1 MGKPLSSRNRLLFGI
16 SVGIRRAVRRVSWL
30 TGGRRFSRTVSGER
44 LPFSIIRH
52 RSLLLRT
59 LAGTDQRLQR
69 NKVETLRSACSLMN
83 GVLVRPGETFSFWK
97 IIGRPA
103 AGRGFLPG
111 LQLSSG
117 RMIERVGGGLCQLSN
132 LIFWMALHTH
142 MTVVERHRHG
152 YDPFPDHRRTVPF
165 GSGATVFYNYLD
177 LMFENRTNMTFQIVL
192 RVGDE
197 FLEGEIRS
205 SDEPGTLISIEERGH
220 RFVRRGGTV
229 YRENELWRTE
239 GPADGGDGTTR
250 TCLLYANSAKVR
262 YDVSSIPGV
271 TVEEED

>member
-1 MGKPLSSRNRLLFGI
+1 MGNSLSSRNALFYSI
-16 SVGIRRAVRRVSWL
+16 SVVIRRVIRRLSCL
-30 TGGRRFSRTVSGER
+30 TGGRRFSRTVSGDR

-83 GVLVRPGETFSFWK
+83 GILVRPGETFSFWK

-117 RMIERVGGGLCQLSN
+117 RMVERVGGGLCQLSN
-132 LIFWMALHTH
+132 LIFWMVLHTH
-142 MTVVERHRHG
+142 MSVVERHRHG
-152 YDPFPDHRRTVPF
+152 YDPFPDHRRVVPF
-165 GSGATVFYNYLD
+165 GSGATIFYNYLD
-177 LMFENRTNMTFQIVL
+177 LMFENRTNMTFQLVL
-192 RVGDE
+192 EVGDK
-197 FLEGEIRS
+197 FLEGEIRA
-205 SDEPGTLISIEERGH
+205 SDESRTPISIEERGH

-229 YRENELWRTE
+229 YRENELWRIE
-239 GPADGGDGTTR
+239 GPADEGSGTTH
-250 TCLLYANSAKVR
+250 TCLLYSNVAEVR

-271 TVEEED
+271 TVEED